1 MLPRCDTLTTVSTAE
16 QRVAVISLDVF
27 RIVEA
32 TGAPLT
38 ERLVRERIDELAG
51 HRRMPGAA
59 AAVRAATRV
68 SAYRVLKQV
77 ARWRESI
84 ATADVRGAIWPTGRV
99 SQCPRMTFICGNDSG
114 RVPEVDAAGP
124 PSGPRSR
131 TVTNRSRYGS

>member
-1 MLPRCDTLTTVSTAE
+1 MRHLSTVSTAE

-51 HRRMPGAA
+51 HPPGCRRCGGLCEAA
-59 AAVRAATRV
+59 ARV
-68 SAYRVLKQV
+68 SAYRVLNQV

-84 ATADVRGAIWPTGRV
+84 ATANVRGAI
-99 SQCPRMTFICGNDSG
+99 
-114 RVPEVDAAGP
+114 
-124 PSGPRSR
+124 
-131 TVTNRSRYGS
+131 